1 MSSEK
6 KHPKWWQLYVMLP
19 ILVSLFYPETRATLT
34 ETEHIIA
41 EVGLLFLIFGFVQ
54 VWLRANRSAL
64 MSIDPAEAGWRI
76 KLYEIPMEQL
86 RALHEREDA
95 ATPPRGLELPA
106 GEIKG
111 VLGDAF
117 DRGFP
122 EDESSVFAERS
133 TVAREE

>member
-1 MSSEK
+1 MSTEK

-19 ILVSLFYPETRATLT
+19 VLVSLFYPETRATLT

-86 RALHEREDA
+86 RALRELEDA
-95 ATPPRGLELPA
+95 ATPRRRELPA

-117 DRGFP
+117 DWGFP
-122 EDESSVFAERS
+122 EDESSVFADRS
-133 TVAREE
+133 TAARKG